1 MSASPV
7 RERRSDYKLRK
18 KLVNKLRIGIAG
30 LGTVAQGVL
39 HLVRSNGSLMT
50 SRTGIEL
57 VVQRIAS
64 RSAKPGVDLLGAVF
78 STNVHDLVADP
89 EVDVILEL
97 IGGEGLAKDLIE
109 SALAAGK
116 QVVTANKA
124 VIAAHGDQLLAG
136 GNVPLRFEAAVAG
149 AIPII
154 QSLQHGLAAN
164 RIDAI
169 YGIINGTCNYML
181 TVMEE
186 EGLAFEEVLAQA
198 QALGYAEADPAFDI
212 QGTDAAH
219 KLTILAALGFGTSYD
234 FSALYVE
241 GITQIAAEDIQYAKE
256 LGFKIKH
263 LGIAV
268 HSDAGLE
275 TRVHPALVPESA
287 LLASVNGVMNAVQ
300 VVSDGAGETLFSG
313 PGAGGAATA
322 SAVLADVLSLG
333 SAIAGQSGA
342 GIQRQNQNQDQDQNQ
357 DKPKAGPAPA
367 IGRVAMD
374 DIASACYLRIPTVDR
389 PGVFAQVASALSAHS
404 ISIEAV
410 IQKEQP
416 ASDASVSI
424 VIMTNRVV
432 ESVVNAALEELST
445 LGTVVGE
452 ITRIRVAPTH

>member
-1 MSASPV
+1 M
-7 RERRSDYKLRK
+7 
-18 KLVNKLRIGIAG
+18 
-30 LGTVAQGVL
+30 AQGVL

-50 SRTGIEL
+50 SRTGVEL

-116 QVVTANKA
+116 PVVTANKA
-124 VIAAHGDQLLAG
+124 VIAAHGNQLLAG

-154 QSLQHGLAAN
+154 QSLRQGLAAN

-186 EGLAFEEVLAQA
+186 EGLAFDEVLAQA

-212 QGTDAAH
+212 EGIDAAH

-322 SAVLADVLSLG
+322 SAALADVLSLG

-342 GIQRQNQNQDQDQNQ
+342 AAQRQNQNQ

-367 IGRVAMD
+367 ISRVAMD

-432 ESVVNAALEELST
+432 ESVVNAALKELSA
-445 LGTVVGE
+445 LDTVVGE

>member
-1 MSASPV
+1 
-7 RERRSDYKLRK
+7 
-18 KLVNKLRIGIAG
+18 
-30 LGTVAQGVL
+30 
-39 HLVRSNGSLMT
+39 MT

-186 EGLAFEEVLAQA
+186 EGLGFEEVLAQA

-212 QGTDAAH
+212 EGTDAAH

-241 GITQIAAEDIQYAKE
+241 GITQIAVEDIQYAKE

-357 DKPKAGPAPA
+357 DKPEAGPAPA

-432 ESVVNAALEELST
+432 DSVVNAALAELST
-445 LGTVVGE
+445 LGIVVGE

>member
-1 MSASPV
+1 M
-7 RERRSDYKLRK
+7 K
-18 KLVNKLRIGIAG
+18 KLRIGIAG

-39 HLVRSNGSLMT
+39 HLIKNNGNLM
-50 SRTGIEL
+50 SDRTGIEL

-64 RSAKPGVDLLGAVF
+64 RSARPDVDLLGAAF
-78 STNVHDLVADP
+78 STDVHDLVADP
-89 EVDVILEL
+89 EVDVVLEL
-97 IGGEGLAKDLIE
+97 IGGEGLAKELIE
-109 SALAAGK
+109 SALAANK
-116 QVVTANKA
+116 PVVTANKA
-124 VIAAHGDQLLAG
+124 VVAAHGDQLLAG

-154 QSLQHGLAAN
+154 QSLSQGLAAN
-164 RIDAI
+164 RINAI

-186 EGLAFEEVLAQA
+186 EGLAFNEVLAQA

-212 QGTDAAH
+212 DGIDAAH
-219 KLTILAALGFGTSYD
+219 KLTILAALGFATSYD
-234 FSALYVE
+234 FSALYIE

-263 LGIAV
+263 LGIAA
-268 HSDAGLE
+268 HTPAGLE
-275 TRVHPALVPESA
+275 TRVHPALVPSSA

-300 VVSDGAGETLFSG
+300 VMSDGAGETLFSG

-322 SAVLADVLSLG
+322 SAVLADVLALG
-333 SAIAGQSGA
+333 SLVAAHTSDALGQS
-342 GIQRQNQNQDQDQNQ
+342 Q
-357 DKPKAGPAPA
+357 DKPAVDTGPA
-367 IGRVAMD
+367 IRRVAMD
-374 DIASACYLRIPTVDR
+374 DIPSACYLRIPTVDR

-416 ASDASVSI
+416 SADASVSI
-424 VIMTNRVV
+424 VIMTNVVV
-432 ESVVNAALEELST
+432 ESVLNAALSELSA
-445 LGTVVGE
+445 LDTVVGD

>member
-1 MSASPV
+1 M
-7 RERRSDYKLRK
+7 
-18 KLVNKLRIGIAG
+18 NKLRIGIAG

-50 SRTGIEL
+50 SRTGVEL

-116 QVVTANKA
+116 PVVTANKA
-124 VIAAHGDQLLAG
+124 VIAAHGNQLLAG

-154 QSLQHGLAAN
+154 QSLRQGLAAN

-342 GIQRQNQNQDQDQNQ
+342 AAQRQNQNQ

-367 IGRVAMD
+367 ISRVAMD

-432 ESVVNAALEELST
+432 ESVVNAALKELSA
-445 LGTVVGE
+445 LDTVVGE

>member
-1 MSASPV
+1 M
-7 RERRSDYKLRK
+7 
-18 KLVNKLRIGIAG
+18 NKLRIGIAG

-39 HLVRSNGSLMT
+39 HLIKTNGALMT

-64 RSAKPGVDLLGAVF
+64 RSAKPDMDLLGAVF
-78 STNVHDLVADP
+78 STDVHDLVADP

-109 SALAAGK
+109 SALAADK
-116 QVVTANKA
+116 SVVTANKA

-154 QSLQHGLAAN
+154 QSLHQGLAAN

-212 QGTDAAH
+212 EGTDAAH

-342 GIQRQNQNQDQDQNQ
+342 AAQRQNQNQNQNQNQDENQ

-367 IGRVAMD
+367 IRRVAMD

-432 ESVVNAALEELST
+432 ESVVNAALKELSA
-445 LGTVVGE
+445 LDSVVGE

>member
-1 MSASPV
+1 M
-7 RERRSDYKLRK
+7 
-18 KLVNKLRIGIAG
+18 NKLRIGIAG

-39 HLVRSNGSLMT
+39 DLVRTNGSLMT

-64 RSAKPGVDLLGAVF
+64 RSVKPGVDLLGAVF
-78 STNVHDLVADP
+78 SLDVHDLVADP

-97 IGGEGLAKDLIE
+97 IGGEGLAKELIE

-116 QVVTANKA
+116 PVVTANKA

-136 GNVPLRFEAAVAG
+136 GKVLLRFEAAVAG

-154 QSLQHGLAAN
+154 QSMNQGLAAN
-164 RIDAI
+164 RIGAI

-186 EGLAFEEVLAQA
+186 KGLGFDQVLSQA
-198 QALGYAEADPAFDI
+198 QELGYAEADPTFDI
-212 QGTDAAH
+212 EGIDAAH

-234 FSALYVE
+234 YSALYVE
-241 GITQIAAEDIQYAKE
+241 GIAQITVEDIQYAKE

-268 HSDAGLE
+268 QSEVGLE
-275 TRVHPALVPESA
+275 TRVHPALVPVSA

-333 SAIAGQSGA
+333 SLFV
-342 GIQRQNQNQDQDQNQ
+342 
-357 DKPKAGPAPA
+357 AGPTDAAQSQVQGTPSSCA
-367 IGRVAMD
+367 VSEISRVAMD
-374 DIASACYLRIPTVDR
+374 DVFSACYLRIPTLDR
-389 PGVFAQVASALSAHS
+389 PGVFAQVASTLSAHS

-410 IQKEQP
+410 IQKEHP
-416 ASDASVSI
+416 GSDASVFI
-424 VIMTNRVV
+424 VIMTDIVV
-432 ESVVNAALEELST
+432 ESVVNAALTELSA
-445 LGTVVGE
+445 LDSVVGE
-452 ITRIRVAPTH
+452 IIRIRVAPTH

>member
-1 MSASPV
+1 M
-7 RERRSDYKLRK
+7 
-18 KLVNKLRIGIAG
+18 
-30 LGTVAQGVL
+30 AQGVL

-50 SRTGIEL
+50 SRTGVEL
-57 VVQRIAS
+57 VVQRIAT

-116 QVVTANKA
+116 PVVTANKA
-124 VIAAHGDQLLAG
+124 VIAAHGNQLLAG

-154 QSLQHGLAAN
+154 QSLRQGLAAN

-342 GIQRQNQNQDQDQNQ
+342 AAQRQNQNQ

-367 IGRVAMD
+367 ISRVAMD

-432 ESVVNAALEELST
+432 ESVVNAALKELSA
-445 LGTVVGE
+445 LDTVVGE

>member
-1 MSASPV
+1 M
-7 RERRSDYKLRK
+7 
-18 KLVNKLRIGIAG
+18 
-30 LGTVAQGVL
+30 AQGVL
-39 HLVRSNGSLMT
+39 HLIKTNGALMT

-64 RSAKPGVDLLGAVF
+64 RSAKPDMDLLGAVF
-78 STNVHDLVADP
+78 STDVHDLVADP

-109 SALAAGK
+109 SALAADK
-116 QVVTANKA
+116 SVVTANKA

-154 QSLQHGLAAN
+154 QSLHQGLAAN

-212 QGTDAAH
+212 EGTDAAH
-219 KLTILAALGFGTSYD
+219 KLTILAALGFATSYD

-342 GIQRQNQNQDQDQNQ
+342 AAQRQNQNQDENQ

-367 IGRVAMD
+367 IRRVAMD

-432 ESVVNAALEELST
+432 ESVVNAALKELSA
-445 LGTVVGE
+445 LDTVVGE

>member
-1 MSASPV
+1 M
-7 RERRSDYKLRK
+7 
-18 KLVNKLRIGIAG
+18 
-30 LGTVAQGVL
+30 AQGVL

-50 SRTGIEL
+50 SRTGVEL

-116 QVVTANKA
+116 PVVTANKA
-124 VIAAHGDQLLAG
+124 IIAAHGNQLLAG

-154 QSLQHGLAAN
+154 QSLHQGLAAN

-313 PGAGGAATA
+313 QGAGGAATA

-342 GIQRQNQNQDQDQNQ
+342 VAQRQNQNQDQNQ

-367 IGRVAMD
+367 ISRVAMD

-432 ESVVNAALEELST
+432 ESVVNVALKELSA
-445 LGTVVGE
+445 LDTVVGE

>member
-7 RERRSDYKLRK
+7 RERRSDHKLRK

-116 QVVTANKA
+116 PVVTANKA
-124 VIAAHGDQLLAG
+124 VIAAHGNQLLAG

-154 QSLQHGLAAN
+154 QSLRQGLAAN

-186 EGLAFEEVLAQA
+186 EGLGFEEVLAQA

-212 QGTDAAH
+212 EGTDAAH

-241 GITQIAAEDIQYAKE
+241 GITQIAVEDIQYAKE

-342 GIQRQNQNQDQDQNQ
+342 AAQRQNQNQ

>member
-1 MSASPV
+1 M
-7 RERRSDYKLRK
+7 
-18 KLVNKLRIGIAG
+18 
-30 LGTVAQGVL
+30 AQGVL

-50 SRTGIEL
+50 SRTGVEL

-116 QVVTANKA
+116 PVVTANKA
-124 VIAAHGDQLLAG
+124 VIAAHGNQLLAG

-154 QSLQHGLAAN
+154 QSLRQGLAAN

-342 GIQRQNQNQDQDQNQ
+342 GIQRQNQNQD
-357 DKPKAGPAPA
+357 KPKAGPAPA
-367 IGRVAMD
+367 ISRVAMD
-374 DIASACYLRIPTVDR
+374 NIASACYLRIPTVDR

-432 ESVVNAALEELST
+432 ESVVNAALKELSA
-445 LGTVVGE
+445 LDTVVGE

>member
-1 MSASPV
+1 M
-7 RERRSDYKLRK
+7 
-18 KLVNKLRIGIAG
+18 NKLRIGIAG

-39 HLVRSNGSLMT
+39 HLIKTNGALMT

-64 RSAKPGVDLLGAVF
+64 RSAKPDMDLLGAVF
-78 STNVHDLVADP
+78 STDVHDLVADP

-109 SALAAGK
+109 SALAADK
-116 QVVTANKA
+116 SVVTANKA

-154 QSLQHGLAAN
+154 QSLHQGLAAN

-212 QGTDAAH
+212 EGTDAAH

-342 GIQRQNQNQDQDQNQ
+342 AAQRQNQNQNQNQDENQ

-367 IGRVAMD
+367 IRRVAMD

-432 ESVVNAALEELST
+432 ESVVNATLKELSA
-445 LGTVVGE
+445 LDTVVGE

>member
-1 MSASPV
+1 M
-7 RERRSDYKLRK
+7 
-18 KLVNKLRIGIAG
+18 
-30 LGTVAQGVL
+30 AQGVL
-39 HLVRSNGSLMT
+39 HLIKTNGALMT

-64 RSAKPGVDLLGAVF
+64 RSAKPDMDLLGAVF
-78 STNVHDLVADP
+78 STDVHDLVADP

-109 SALAAGK
+109 SALAADK
-116 QVVTANKA
+116 SVVTANKA

-154 QSLQHGLAAN
+154 QSLHQGLAAN

-212 QGTDAAH
+212 EGTDAAH

-342 GIQRQNQNQDQDQNQ
+342 AAQRQNQNQNQNQNQDENQ

-367 IGRVAMD
+367 IRRVAMD

-432 ESVVNAALEELST
+432 ESVVNAALKELSA
-445 LGTVVGE
+445 LDTVVGE

>member
-1 MSASPV
+1 M
-7 RERRSDYKLRK
+7 
-18 KLVNKLRIGIAG
+18 
-30 LGTVAQGVL
+30 AQGVL

-50 SRTGIEL
+50 SRTGVEL

-116 QVVTANKA
+116 PVVTANKA
-124 VIAAHGDQLLAG
+124 VIAAHGNQLLAG

-154 QSLQHGLAAN
+154 QSLRQGLAAN

-342 GIQRQNQNQDQDQNQ
+342 AAQRQNQNQ

-432 ESVVNAALEELST
+432 ESVVNAALKELSA
-445 LGTVVGE
+445 LDTVVGE

>member
-186 EGLAFEEVLAQA
+186 EGLGFEEVLAQA

-212 QGTDAAH
+212 EGTDAAH

-241 GITQIAAEDIQYAKE
+241 GITQIAVEDLQYAKE

-287 LLASVNGVMNAVQ
+287 LLASVNGVMNAVITEGKPVGESILQ
-300 VVSDGAGETLFSG
+300 GEGAGPG
-313 PGAGGAATA
+313 PTS
-322 SAVLADVLSLG
+322 SALLSDLLSILRGNIKNPLGVSVSKLKLLKNYNINNYVNSLYLRFEVKDKPGVLSQITNRL
-333 SAIAGQSGA
+333 A
-342 GIQRQNQNQDQDQNQ
+342 
-357 DKPKAGPAPA
+357 KYK
-367 IGRVAMD
+367 
-374 DIASACYLRIPTVDR
+374 
-389 PGVFAQVASALSAHS
+389 
-404 ISIEAV
+404 ISIKRL
-410 IQKEQP
+410 IQTPDKKNNK
-416 ASDASVSI
+416 ATI
-424 VIMTNRVV
+424 VIITHKTSELNCSNCLSIFKTNKNILKTPTLIR
-432 ESVVNAALEELST
+432 LLS
-445 LGTVVGE
+445 
-452 ITRIRVAPTH
+452 

>member
-1 MSASPV
+1 
-7 RERRSDYKLRK
+7 
-18 KLVNKLRIGIAG
+18 
-30 LGTVAQGVL
+30 
-39 HLVRSNGSLMT
+39 MT
-50 SRTGIEL
+50 SRTGVEL

-116 QVVTANKA
+116 PVVTANKA
-124 VIAAHGDQLLAG
+124 VIAAHGNQLLAG

-154 QSLQHGLAAN
+154 QSLRQGLAAN

-342 GIQRQNQNQDQDQNQ
+342 AAQRQNQNQ

-367 IGRVAMD
+367 ISRVAMD

-432 ESVVNAALEELST
+432 ESVVNAALKELSA
-445 LGTVVGE
+445 LDTVVGE

>member
-1 MSASPV
+1 V
-7 RERRSDYKLRK
+7 RDRRSDYKLRK

-50 SRTGIEL
+50 SRTGVEL

-116 QVVTANKA
+116 PVVTANKA
-124 VIAAHGDQLLAG
+124 VIAAHGNQLLAG

-154 QSLQHGLAAN
+154 QSLHQGLAAN

-342 GIQRQNQNQDQDQNQ
+342 AAQRQNQNQ

-367 IGRVAMD
+367 ISRVAMD

-432 ESVVNAALEELST
+432 ESVVNAALKELSA
-445 LGTVVGE
+445 LDTVVGE

>member
-1 MSASPV
+1 M
-7 RERRSDYKLRK
+7 
-18 KLVNKLRIGIAG
+18 
-30 LGTVAQGVL
+30 AQGVL

-50 SRTGIEL
+50 SRTGVEL

-116 QVVTANKA
+116 PVVTANKA
-124 VIAAHGDQLLAG
+124 VIAAHGNQLLAG

-154 QSLQHGLAAN
+154 QSLHQGLAAN

-342 GIQRQNQNQDQDQNQ
+342 AAQRQNQNQ

-367 IGRVAMD
+367 ISRVAMD

-432 ESVVNAALEELST
+432 ESVVNAALKELSA
-445 LGTVVGE
+445 LDTVVGE

>member
-1 MSASPV
+1 M
-7 RERRSDYKLRK
+7 
-18 KLVNKLRIGIAG
+18 NKLRIGIAG

-39 HLVRSNGSLMT
+39 HLVKTNGSLM
-50 SRTGIEL
+50 SRRTGIEL

-89 EVDVILEL
+89 EVDLILEL

-116 QVVTANKA
+116 PVVTANKA
-124 VIAAHGDQLLAG
+124 VIAAHGDQLLVG
-136 GNVPLRFEAAVAG
+136 GDVPLRFEAAVAG

-154 QSLQHGLAAN
+154 QALQQGLAAN

-186 EGLAFEEVLAQA
+186 EGLAFDEVLAQA

-212 QGTDAAH
+212 EGIDAAH

-268 HSDAGLE
+268 HSAAGLE
-275 TRVHPALVPESA
+275 TRVHPAMVPESA

-322 SAVLADVLSLG
+322 SAILADVLSLG
-333 SAIAGQSGA
+333 SVIAGQPGA
-342 GIQRQNQNQDQDQNQ
+342 AALRQNQNQDKS
-357 DKPKAGPAPA
+357 KPGPVAA
-367 IGRVAMD
+367 ISRVAME
-374 DIASACYLRIPTVDR
+374 DIASACYLRIPTVAR

-416 ASDASVSI
+416 ASDESVSI

-432 ESVVNAALEELST
+432 ESVVNAALKELAA
-445 LGTVVGE
+445 LDTVVGE

>member
-1 MSASPV
+1 M
-7 RERRSDYKLRK
+7 
-18 KLVNKLRIGIAG
+18 NKLRIGIAG

-39 HLVRSNGSLMT
+39 HLVRTNGSLM
-50 SRTGIEL
+50 SRRTGIEL

-116 QVVTANKA
+116 PVVTANKA
-124 VIAAHGDQLLAG
+124 VIAAHGDQLLVGAD
-136 GNVPLRFEAAVAG
+136 VPLRFEAAVAG

-154 QSLQHGLAAN
+154 QALQQGLAAN

-186 EGLAFEEVLAQA
+186 EGLAFDEVLAQA

-212 QGTDAAH
+212 EGIDAAH

-268 HSDAGLE
+268 HSEAGLE
-275 TRVHPALVPESA
+275 TRVHPAMVPESA

-322 SAVLADVLSLG
+322 SAILADVLSLG
-333 SAIAGQSGA
+333 SVIAGQPGA
-342 GIQRQNQNQDQDQNQ
+342 AALRQNQNQDKS
-357 DKPKAGPAPA
+357 KPGPVAA
-367 IGRVAMD
+367 ISRVAME
-374 DIASACYLRIPTVDR
+374 DIASACYLRIPTVAR

-416 ASDASVSI
+416 ASDESVSI

-432 ESVVNAALEELST
+432 ESVVNAALKELAA
-445 LGTVVGE
+445 LDTVVGE

>member
-1 MSASPV
+1 M
-7 RERRSDYKLRK
+7 
-18 KLVNKLRIGIAG
+18 NKLRIGIAG

-39 HLVRSNGSLMT
+39 HLVKTNGSLM
-50 SRTGIEL
+50 SGRTGVEL

-78 STNVHDLVADP
+78 STDLHDLVADP
-89 EVDVILEL
+89 HVDVILEL

-109 SALAAGK
+109 SALAANK
-116 QVVTANKA
+116 PVVTANKA

-154 QSLQHGLAAN
+154 QSLNQGLAAN

-186 EGLAFEEVLAQA
+186 QGLAFDQVLSQA
-198 QALGYAEADPAFDI
+198 QELGYAEADPAFDI
-212 QGTDAAH
+212 DGIDAAH

-263 LGIAV
+263 LGIALRT
-268 HSDAGLE
+268 DAGLE
-275 TRVHPALVPESA
+275 TRVHPALVPSSA
-287 LLASVNGVMNAVQ
+287 LLANVNGVMNAVQ
-300 VVSDGAGETLFSG
+300 IVSDAAGETLFSG

-333 SAIAGQSGA
+333 ESGLLDSVGA
-342 GIQRQNQNQDQDQNQ
+342 VESNDRSLNQAQAADV
-357 DKPKAGPAPA
+357 APA
-367 IGRVAMD
+367 IHRVVMD

-410 IQKEQP
+410 IQKEQ
-416 ASDASVSI
+416 SSGDASVSI
-424 VIMTNRVV
+424 VILTDVAV
-432 ESVVNAALEELST
+432 ESVVNAALSELAA
-445 LGTVVGE
+445 LDTVAGE

>member
-1 MSASPV
+1 M
-7 RERRSDYKLRK
+7 
-18 KLVNKLRIGIAG
+18 
-30 LGTVAQGVL
+30 AQGVL

-50 SRTGIEL
+50 SRTGVEL

-116 QVVTANKA
+116 PVVTANKA
-124 VIAAHGDQLLAG
+124 VIAAHGNQLLAG

-154 QSLQHGLAAN
+154 QSLRQGLAAN

-342 GIQRQNQNQDQDQNQ
+342 AAQRQNQNQ

-367 IGRVAMD
+367 IRRVAMD

-432 ESVVNAALEELST
+432 ESVVNAALKELSA
-445 LGTVVGE
+445 LDTVVGE

>member
-1 MSASPV
+1 M
-7 RERRSDYKLRK
+7 
-18 KLVNKLRIGIAG
+18 NKLRIGIAG

-39 HLVRSNGSLMT
+39 HLIKTNGALMT

-64 RSAKPGVDLLGAVF
+64 RSAKPDMDLLGAVF
-78 STNVHDLVADP
+78 STDVHDLVADP

-116 QVVTANKA
+116 PVVTANKA

-154 QSLQHGLAAN
+154 QSLHQGLAAN

-212 QGTDAAH
+212 EGTDAAH
-219 KLTILAALGFGTSYD
+219 KLTILAALGFATSYD

-342 GIQRQNQNQDQDQNQ
+342 AAQRQNQNQDENQ

-367 IGRVAMD
+367 IRRVAMD

-432 ESVVNAALEELST
+432 ESVVNAALKELSA
-445 LGTVVGE
+445 LDTVVGE

>member
-1 MSASPV
+1 M
-7 RERRSDYKLRK
+7 
-18 KLVNKLRIGIAG
+18 
-30 LGTVAQGVL
+30 AQGVL

-50 SRTGIEL
+50 SRTGVEL

-116 QVVTANKA
+116 PVVTANKA
-124 VIAAHGDQLLAG
+124 VIAAHGNQLLAG

-154 QSLQHGLAAN
+154 QSLHQGLAAN

-342 GIQRQNQNQDQDQNQ
+342 VAQRQNQNQNQDQNQ

-367 IGRVAMD
+367 ISRVAMD

-432 ESVVNAALEELST
+432 ESVVNAALKELSA
-445 LGTVVGE
+445 LDAVVGE